1 MKEELTKFLFRTNE
15 GKVTIAIIAVF
26 FILFF
31 VSAGNE
37 ITTVTETDVIEKYE
51 VQNGDIK
58 ETTIVIDSYGVF
70 ISGTD
75 YTVDVSPIE

>member
-37 ITTVTETDVIEKYE
+37 ITTVTEVIETYE
-51 VQNGDIK
+51 VQNGDSK
-58 ETTIVIDSYGVF
+58 DTTIVVDSYSVF
-70 ISGTD
+70 VSGTD

>member
-1 MKEELTKFLFRTNE
+1 MKEELTKFLFHTNE
-15 GKVTIAIIAVF
+15 GKVTLTIIVGF
-26 FILFF
+26 LILFF

-37 ITTVTETDVIEKYE
+37 ITTVTETNVIEKYE

-58 ETTIVIDSYGVF
+58 ETTIVVDSYSVF
-70 ISGTD
+70 VSGTD